1 MKANLFIAS
10 LLLICASFSQKSID
24 DTPNYLFD
32 YYINYKDSVVTID
45 KSWFSKYHF
54 VSDFFSEEPKEE
66 ETCYINDSCFNNWL
80 RENDFLN
87 HWLFEIMYKDSA
99 VCKWLKTRG
108 YDDRVF
114 EPDITSQTRSE
125 FLAER
130 FERDSI
136 EYYYIGKCYISDNFD
151 SYQIDEI
158 CENVGLPDSPYYF
171 YDRNTYIFNVQGS
184 RLLSIIKTF
193 HYYSY
198 SGYGD
203 SGYEY
208 TTRVAPN
215 TYTCNSVTLSSDV
228 IFADDDWSRKQN
240 DPTEE
245 LRYSIDD
252 NGFVTSVSLHRNN
265 KSD

>member
-54 VSDFFSEEPKEE
+54 VSDFFSEEPREE

-87 HWLFEIMYKDSA
+87 NWLFEIMGEDSA
-99 VCKWLKTRG
+99 VCKWLKTQG
-108 YDDRVF
+108 YGV
-114 EPDITSQTRSE
+114 PDIISQTRSE

-130 FERDSI
+130 NKSHSI
-136 EYYYIGKCYISDNFD
+136 EYYFMGKCYISDNFD

-158 CENVGLPDSPYYF
+158 CENVGSPDFHYHF
-171 YDRNTYIFNVQGS
+171 YDRKTYIFNVQGS
-184 RLLSIIKTF
+184 RLLSIINTY
-193 HYYSY
+193 HYHSY
-198 SGYGD
+198 SGYGH
-203 SGYEY
+203 SGYMY
-208 TTRVAPN
+208 TTRVSPN
-215 TYTCNSVTLSSDV
+215 TYTCNIVTLSSDV
-228 IFADDDWSRKQN
+228 IFDDDDWSRKQN